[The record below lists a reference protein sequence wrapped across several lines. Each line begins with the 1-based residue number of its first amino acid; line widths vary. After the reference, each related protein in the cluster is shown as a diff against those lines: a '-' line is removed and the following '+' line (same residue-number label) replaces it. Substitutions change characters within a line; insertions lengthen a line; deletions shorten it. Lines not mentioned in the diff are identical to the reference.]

1 LVAVRTSPS
10 PAPLV
15 KGKGVVIVPLDVEED
30 SAEGPV
36 FKRRR
41 TTIVAAS
48 HSTSNANAESLR
60 EHSPSASTPPNYM
73 ALGEGAET
81 APELIPAPAPE
92 LPQVVQHMLKG
103 FQQVPPES
111 PADEAVVESVAYCLG
126 EFFSHASSWRHQTE
140 TRARDYQAL
149 AEELALV
156 KEQTNDQARRWL
168 NQEAALQEALKVV
181 RKAEEADNKKLHE
194 VGQTHTELL
203 TKVVPLHEEIVEL
216 KAAVATSK
224 TKMATLEERCVTQEV
239 NLGKVEADLAI
250 KNEAFDTM
258 KAELIKQ
265 LAEKAGALANMEKE
279 LSSQAERSQKVEK
292 ELFGDVADAF
302 AAGFEEALS
311 QVVCEHPEMDVSN
324 YAPTN
329 HVVEGKVVPRDFSVD
344 N

>member
-1 LVAVRTSPS
+1 
-10 PAPLV
+10 
-15 KGKGVVIVPLDVEED
+15 
-30 SAEGPV
+30 
-36 FKRRR
+36 
-41 TTIVAAS
+41 
-48 HSTSNANAESLR
+48 
-60 EHSPSASTPPNYM
+60 M